1 MIARLHTTQA
11 MERQAFNELEQV
23 MISAS
28 MPKKD
33 RIQLIHE
40 IGGSVHTGSIESRSK
55 AGENVAA
62 SPSHYKS
69 EASIVDYKGRSSRVS
84 NHANQQ

>member
-1 MIARLHTTQA
+1 

-33 RIQLIHE
+33 RIQIIHDMNQT
-40 IGGSVHTGSIESRSK
+40 SNSIESASK
-55 AGENVAA
+55 GLRGENVAA
-62 SPSHYKS
+62 SPTNNNHHYKS
-69 EASIVDYKGRSSRVS
+69 EASIESKLKGRVSRTS
-84 NHANQQ
+84 NNI

>member
-1 MIARLHTTQA
+1 

-33 RIQLIHE
+33 RIQVINDMNQT
-40 IGGSVHTGSIESRSK
+40 SNSIESASK
-55 AGENVAA
+55 GVSTRHSGENAAA
-62 SPSHYKS
+62 SPSHHHYRS
-69 EASIVDYKGRSSRVS
+69 EASIESKLKGRASRTS
-84 NHANQQ
+84 NTV

>member
-1 MIARLHTTQA
+1 

-33 RIQLIHE
+33 RIQIIHE
-40 IGGSVHTGSIESRSK
+40 IGEGGSIDSRSK
-55 AGENVAA
+55 AGENAAA

-69 EASIVDYKGRSSRVS
+69 EASIVEIKGRSSRVS
-84 NHANQQ
+84 NQTHQQ

>member
-1 MIARLHTTQA
+1 

-33 RIQLIHE
+33 RIQIIHDMNQT
-40 IGGSVHTGSIESRSK
+40 SNSIESASKGLRS
-55 AGENVAA
+55 ENAAA
-62 SPSHYKS
+62 SPTNNNHHYKS
-69 EASIVDYKGRSSRVS
+69 EASIESKLKGRVSRTS
-84 NHANQQ
+84 NNI

>member
-1 MIARLHTTQA
+1 

-33 RIQLIHE
+33 RIQIIHE
-40 IGGSVHTGSIESRSK
+40 IGDSMQGSTESRSK
-55 AGENVAA
+55 PGENAA
-62 SPSHYKS
+62 VSPSHYKS
-69 EASIVDYKGRSSRVS
+69 EASIVEMKGRSSRVS
-84 NHANQQ
+84 NQTIKH